1 MPRSRREFLERLG
14 ATCAVSAAG
23 LSGCTGSPSVSTG
36 PTTVRV
42 GSKAFAEQRILGY
55 LAYERLRPL
64 DGIQAV
70 DEIGYGDSRENWG
83 ATAAG
88 TKHLYWEYTGTAW
101 RELPPRRERRVTDPR
116 RLYELA
122 AADARERGLRMAEPA
137 SFSNEYVLV
146 ADRDWSERT
155 GVETISDLAA
165 HVDAGNAGFGIAVN
179 EDFYHREDA
188 WEGVTEYYG
197 IGPDARER
205 VESGR
210 FVVTSVGLTYEL
222 LRDGRAQVAS
232 GFDTDPQLDRDS
244 VRTLEDDREYFIPY
258 QPAPTAHAPTVADHP
273 VLFESLAP
281 VVSALDEATIRDL
294 NREVLLEGR
303 TARTVAA
310 EFLDRTV
317 GAEG

>member
-1 MPRSRREFLERLG
+1 M
-14 ATCAVSAAG
+14 
-23 LSGCTGSPSVSTG
+23 
-36 PTTVRV
+36 
-42 GSKAFAEQRILGY
+42 
-55 LAYERLRPL
+55 
-64 DGIQAV
+64 
-70 DEIGYGDSRENWG
+70 
-83 ATAAG
+83 
-88 TKHLYWEYTGTAW
+88 
-101 RELPPRRERRVTDPR
+101 TDPR

-258 QPAPTAHAPTVADHP
+258 QPTPTAHAPTVADHP